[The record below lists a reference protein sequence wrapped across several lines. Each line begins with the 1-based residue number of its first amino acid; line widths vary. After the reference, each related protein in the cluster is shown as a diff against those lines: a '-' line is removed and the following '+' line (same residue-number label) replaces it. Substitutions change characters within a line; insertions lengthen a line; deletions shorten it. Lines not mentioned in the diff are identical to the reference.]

1 MSGNINANNYKYV
14 GDIEKEIE
22 SMVSKKDFDFWEFLK
37 RAYESNVKLD
47 IGHFIIL
54 NILIGVGE
62 LYRRL
67 SEEVGKSQAQKIL
80 EKKGIFTKNS
90 EYVSGEYLKKF
101 IGRSSRV
108 AVHNRIRDLKD
119 LGFEIESKSGPLGG
133 YKLVKIPEWFQ

>member
-1 MSGNINANNYKYV
+1 MSENKLNVEREIKLMANR
-14 GDIEKEIE
+14 
-22 SMVSKKDFDFWEFLK
+22 KDFDFWEFLK
-37 RAYESNVKLD
+37 KAYESDVKLD

-62 LYRRL
+62 LYKRL
-67 SEEVGKSQAQKIL
+67 SEEIGKNQAQKIL

-108 AVHNRIRDLKD
+108 AVHNRIRDLKN
-119 LGFEIESKSGPLGG
+119 LGFEIEGKSGPLGG
-133 YKLVKIPEWFQ
+133 YKLIKTPEWFQ